1 MKKKFVIG
9 MVFLL
14 CFLSHPLSTYGKELE
29 IHMDRGLY
37 PTIHGYYYA
46 PSMESNTVQV
56 ANSSIQTKERI
67 IRFPFNSQPKIYL
80 LIQNSPSYTNIR
92 ERAHREVLLMEIEKE
107 RKKQSFFNNIV
118 IFTFGSAIQEIPF
131 PTDKLSTYPVDP
143 TSEKGQLE
151 SLLEVLRSKE
161 MNTSQDVVI
170 IIIGDGTEL
179 PSFKT
184 AFAPIFY
191 FQTND
196 LEHNTSQEFIIESTG
211 GMYANSSSTYQVSQ
225 IETTI
230 RSRKQPLHSF
240 VITIPLPKMLFPTQI
255 TINYPSNPFSVE
267 VQPVVSL
274 HNLIDWALLFIA
286 FLIILLF
293 VWFVLRCIQSIVHR
307 RKTKRNKRERE
318 AEQKYLRRSLQ
329 FLVQEP
335 GKKPRYV
342 SVNTSSWI
350 GSSKDCQV
358 SLQDI
363 SVSLEHCYVQKTTN
377 GFFVVDL
384 QSCNGTSVNG
394 KSIQRKKLYN
404 NDVLQVGETTLTVK
418 EEL

>member
-1 MKKKFVIG
+1 

-14 CFLSHPLSTYGKELE
+14 CVLTYPFSSHGKELD
-29 IHMDRGLY
+29 IHIDRGLY

-46 PSMESNTVQV
+46 PSMESHSVQIDNTT
-56 ANSSIQTKERI
+56 IQTKERV
-67 IRFPFNSQPKIYL
+67 IRFPFHSQPKIYL

-107 RKKQSFFNNIV
+107 QKKQSFFNNIV
-118 IFTFGSAIQEIPF
+118 VFTFGSNIQEIPF
-131 PTDKLSTYPVDP
+131 PTDKLSRYPVDP
-143 TSEKGQLE
+143 SSEKGQLE
-151 SLLEVLRSKE
+151 SLLEVLHSKE
-161 MNTSQDVVI
+161 MNTSQDVAI

-179 PSFKT
+179 PTFKT
-184 AFAPIFY
+184 AFAPLFY

-196 LEHNTSQEFIIESTG
+196 SEQDASQEFIIESTG
-211 GMYANSSSTYQVSQ
+211 GFYANSSSTYPVSQ
-225 IETTI
+225 IETRI

-240 VITIPLPKMLFPTQI
+240 VITIPLPKMLFPAQV
-255 TINYPSNPFSVE
+255 TINYPSNPVSIE

-286 FLIILLF
+286 FLFVLLF
-293 VWFVLRCIQSIVHR
+293 AWLVLRCIRSIVHR
-307 RKTKRNKRERE
+307 RKTKRNKREKE
-318 AEQKYLRRSLQ
+318 AAQKYLNRSIT
-329 FLVQEP
+329 FVVQEP
-335 GKKPRYV
+335 GKKPRHV
-342 SVNTSSWI
+342 SIHTSSWI
-350 GSSKDCQV
+350 GSSKDCQL

-363 SVSLEHCYVQKTTN
+363 SVSQEHCYVQKTKN

-394 KSIQRKKLYN
+394 KKIQRMKLQS
-404 NDVLQVGETTLTVK
+404 NDVLQIGETTLTVK